1 MAEVV
6 SFESLSAVF
15 KKQVVN
21 LRKPVAELAKGLG
34 VVRAKTKTL
43 APEVMGVY
51 GKLTGEYPGLSFV
64 DFARLI
70 DSTIPTFA
78 ADRDGATGYRNH
90 PTYYA
95 LTYMRRIAQTEGNR
109 EGRKAG
115 GAARGGGVRDSA
127 TDALARSLKTILQ
140 IVKEPESVWAAVQSE
155 FGFTERLMNRL
166 RKRVEETKPLFT
178 LPTKAVQI
186 GTVIKMQP
194 KPAAAPSAEPSN
206 LVREGGT
213 RKRSAA

>member
-1 MAEVV
+1 MAETV
-6 SFESLSAVF
+6 SFDSLSAVF
-15 KKQVVN
+15 KKQVIN
-21 LRKPVAELAKGLG
+21 LRKPVAELAKALG
-34 VVRAKTKTL
+34 AVRTKTKDL

-70 DSTIPTFA
+70 DGTIPTFA

-109 EGRKAG
+109 EGRAAG
-115 GAARGGGVRDSA
+115 GAGGNRGGGVRDSA

-140 IVKEPESVWAAVQSE
+140 IVKEPEAVWGAVQSE

-186 GTVIKMQP
+186 GSVIKMAP
-194 KPAAAPSAEPSN
+194 KPAATAEPAN
-206 LVREGGT
+206 LSREGGA